1 MPINVL
7 LKCHD
12 IETTKS
18 FYSEILNFEVSD
30 SDEGTCT
37 VQKEDC
43 SIIFT
48 SEELW
53 SGHPKCTGT
62 IYMFIDDV
70 DAYYESI
77 KEKAIVLWPL
87 QDMPYGTREFGIK
100 DYDEYHLAFA
110 QKT

>member
-1 MPINVL
+1 M
-7 LKCHD
+7 KCHD
-12 IETTKS
+12 LETTKS
-18 FYSEILNFEVSD
+18 FYSEILDFEVID
-30 SDEGTCT
+30 ADDGTCT
-37 VQKEDC
+37 VKKDDC

-48 SEELW
+48 AEELW
-53 SGHPKCTGT
+53 SGYPKCTGT
-62 IYMFIDDV
+62 IYLFIDDV

-87 QDMPYGTREFGIK
+87 EDMPNGRREFGIK